1 MDSPAFLAVLL
12 SRATGLLSIAGAVR
26 KTGSVV
32 TETLSP
38 SRFAK
43 FRQDYSALFQ
53 RSDQDQIRDD
63 LRTFFGPRAD
73 KYLAIY
79 ERMRTGNKSYAPG
92 WNWVVFF
99 TMFPWYFYR
108 KMYIFGSL
116 SIFLPPLAGYLFGLT
131 GNAGLVGALAVS
143 ANSQYVQSA
152 MKRLQKADELGL
164 IGERR
169 QKYLQRA
176 GGVSIVAG
184 TLTGIL
190 FALMIA
196 LLVLSLYLEHHNPAH

>member
-1 MDSPAFLAVLL
+1 VDSPAFFAVLL
-12 SRATGLLSIAGAVR
+12 SRAIGLFGTAGAVR
-26 KTGSVV
+26 NVGPAV
-32 TETLSP
+32 TETLSF

-53 RSDQDQIRDD
+53 RTDQDQICGD

-79 ERMRTGNKSYAPG
+79 ERMRASNKSYTRG

-99 TMFPWYFYR
+99 TTFPWFFYR

-116 SIFLPPLAGYLFGLT
+116 LIFLPALADYLFGFA
-131 GNAGLVGALAVS
+131 GSAGLAGALAVS

-152 MKRLQKADELGL
+152 MKRLQKADALGL

-169 QKYLQRA
+169 QEYLRRA

-184 TLTGIL
+184 ILTGIL
-190 FALMIA
+190 LALAAAA
-196 LLVLSLYLEHHNPAH
+196 LIIGAYLDHNKSAP

>member
-1 MDSPAFLAVLL
+1 V
-12 SRATGLLSIAGAVR
+12 
-26 KTGSVV
+26 GSAV
-32 TETLSP
+32 TETSSP
-38 SRFAK
+38 SRLAK
-43 FRQDYSALFQ
+43 FRQDYNALFQ
-53 RSDQDQIRDD
+53 RADQDQIRED

-79 ERMRTGNKSYAPG
+79 EKMRIGNKSYTPG

-99 TMFPWYFYR
+99 TAFPWFFYR

-116 SIFLPPLAGYLFGLT
+116 LIFLPALAGYLFGLT
-131 GNAGLVGALAVS
+131 GNAGLVGALSVS

-169 QKYLQRA
+169 QEYLRRA

-190 FALMIA
+190 FALLMA
-196 LLVLSLYLEHHNPAH
+196 AVVLGIYLEHNKSA

>member
-1 MDSPAFLAVLL
+1 VRQVGPA
-12 SRATGLLSIAGAVR
+12 
-26 KTGSVV
+26 V

-53 RSDQDQIRDD
+53 RTDQDRICED

-79 ERMRTGNKSYAPG
+79 EKMRAGNRSYAPG

-99 TMFPWYFYR
+99 TTFPWFFYR

-116 SIFLPPLAGYLFGLT
+116 LIFLPALAGYLFGLT
-131 GNAGLVGALAVS
+131 GNAGLVGALSVS
-143 ANSQYVQSA
+143 ANSQYVQSG
-152 MKRLQKADELGL
+152 MRRLQKADELGL

-169 QKYLQRA
+169 QEYLRRA

-190 FALMIA
+190 FALLMA
-196 LLVLSLYLEHHNPAH
+196 AVVLGIYLEHNKSA